1 MLETNE
7 IKRMLD
13 DCKMFLEM
21 LQYKRL
27 EETRRIGSN
36 LAEKSFCDFKI
47 FSGLSE
53 NSKLKEAYV
62 NMEKNYIFAEKDTL
76 VFDFIIRQWE
86 RVRNVLLKIN

>member
-13 DCKMFLEM
+13 DCKMFREM

-53 NSKLKEAYV
+53 NSKLKEEIGRASC
-62 NMEKNYIFAEKDTL
+62 
-76 VFDFIIRQWE
+76 RE
-86 RVRNVLLKIN
+86 RVCLYV